1 MSCDWNFGD
10 DVSNICIM
18 FYPKRQIFIVTPM
31 FTTKTAFLLPNYQQR
46 HNVYL
51 LIVSYPSLIH
61 YLLTN
66 SCGTGQLS
74 FFSSFYPNIFGP
86 FISFNFTA
94 RFQAEIAEFF
104 KSIEEKVCF
113 AYGSSI
119 TAREIG
125 KRFSSSHSPCNCL
138 PHSPPEVYRSCV
150 EVKTKYTQQSK
161 PSKIS

>member
-1 MSCDWNFGD
+1 MWLEFRRWRVQYMHHVLSQKADFHCHTYVYNEDWF
-10 DVSNICIM
+10 
-18 FYPKRQIFIVTPM
+18 
-31 FTTKTAFLLPNYQQR
+31 FTTNYQQR

-94 RFQAEIAEFF
+94 RFQAEITEFF
-104 KSIEEKVCF
+104 KRIEEKVCF

-138 PHSPPEVYRSCV
+138 PHSPPEIYRSCV
-150 EVKTKYTQQSK
+150 EVKTKYTQQRK